1 MWQRTYRE
9 AVGGLAYPTIQ
20 QTADGGYVI
29 ATTSSADV
37 WVLKLDAS
45 GNVVWQKTYGGPSY
59 DQGNSIRQ
67 TADGGYIVAGTT
79 ASFGAGGYDVW
90 LLRLD
95 GSGGITWQKTYG
107 GVSGDYTYGSVAEI
121 AGGGFVVSAMTHSF
135 ILPGEL
141 MDAIWILS
149 VDANGS
155 LFNCV
160 PPGMGASSSAT
171 VMTTTSSGT
180 ATQATLGTPTV
191 TVTTTGSAP
200 GTSQATVETQCG

>member
-29 ATTSSADV
+29 SSTSSADA
-37 WVLKLDAS
+37 WVLKLNAN

-121 AGGGFVVSAMTHSF
+121 ASGGFVVSAMTHSF
-135 ILPGEL
+135 TLPGEL

-180 ATQATLGTPTV
+180 ATQATLGPPAV
-191 TVTTTGSAP
+191 TVTTTGSAL